1 MTFFLSTNLL
11 HRDGFTQLIKAL
23 REQLSKRGLGLAAS
37 VSGFRSIIDQ
47 GYNFPAMWN
56 DLDMINVMTY
66 DYHGFWDG
74 KTGHH
79 SPLYAVGKTDEDG
92 GEFEYYNTVRARYA
106 NIEFIM

>member
-1 MTFFLSTNLL
+1 
-11 HRDGFTQLIKAL
+11 
-23 REQLSKRGLGLAAS
+23 
-37 VSGFRSIIDQ
+37 
-47 GYNFPAMWN
+47 
-56 DLDMINVMTY
+56 MINVMTY

-79 SPLYAVGKTDEDG
+79 SPLYAVSKSDEDG

>member
-1 MTFFLSTNLL
+1 
-11 HRDGFTQLIKAL
+11 
-23 REQLSKRGLGLAAS
+23 
-37 VSGFRSIIDQ
+37 
-47 GYNFPAMWN
+47 MWN

-92 GEFEYYNTVRARYA
+92 GEFEYYNTVSATNSNMIFPNTMIFTCGGQLA
-106 NIEFIM
+106 GL